1 MVMREVQVAEL
12 KAGLSAFL
20 RVARQ
25 GEVVV
30 VLNRDTPVARLV
42 GLAPDEGGLAVRRP
56 APGSPPPGQVPLPPP
71 LLLEESTDALLGQE
85 REERL

>member
-1 MVMREVQVAEL
+1 MREVQVAEL
-12 KAGLSAFL
+12 KAGLSAYL

-42 GLAPDEGGLAVRRP
+42 GLAPDEGGLAVHRP
-56 APGSPPPGQVPLPPP
+56 ATGAPAPGQVPLPPP
-71 LLLEESTDALLGQE
+71 LRLTASTDILLRQE